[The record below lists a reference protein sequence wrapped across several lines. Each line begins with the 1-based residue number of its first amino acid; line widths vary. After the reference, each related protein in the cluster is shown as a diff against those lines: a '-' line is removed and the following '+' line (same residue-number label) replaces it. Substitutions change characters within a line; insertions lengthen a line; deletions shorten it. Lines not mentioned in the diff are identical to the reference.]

1 MSLLV
6 SFYTAA
12 LFFALVPGNIV
23 SLPKG
28 GNKWTVVAVH
38 ALIFALIYHFTNKL
52 VWRVASSLEGFT
64 EGNTTSTITPTTIP
78 TTDINT
84 PTPTKK
90 NTNTP
95 TPTPY

>member
-64 EGNTTSTITPTTIP
+64 EGNTPISTTPSTTKRMTP
-78 TTDINT
+78 STTKRMT
-84 PTPTKK
+84 HSPP
-90 NTNTP
+90 
-95 TPTPY
+95 